1 MRDARPFLQIAHIGP
16 WNVATPDALALA
28 RAAAYA
34 GGRSSIESVARHDAT
49 AALALREWLEAVT
62 LRDAV
67 GRKLVTWLIETGS
80 RTAHGDAGSFS
91 HAQALARSLAH
102 GAAHARILVAGARD
116 TTAAL
121 DARFGARHPSAPLWL
136 RAPHGGF
143 EVHAY
148 AQDTERA
155 THEDAHARTAALR
168 EEYAPADRAPV
179 LEIAAGFDHGRAL
192 RGCGADCRWI
202 LSSSGD
208 RESVA
213 ASAAVG
219 SEQSVA
225 LLRVYASASQRRA
238 AIVER
243 LLFTRTLA
251 MGPFRLDASRTTER
265 LISWP

>member
-16 WNVATPDALALA
+16 WNVATPDALAHA

-34 GGRSSIESVARHDAT
+34 RGRSAIESVARHDAT

-80 RTAHGDAGSFS
+80 RTAHGDAASFA
-91 HAQALARSLAH
+91 HAQGLARSLAH
-102 GAAHARILVAGARD
+102 GATHARLVVAGARD

-121 DARFGARHPSAPLWL
+121 DARFGARHPSAPLWT
-136 RAPHGGF
+136 RAPHGAF
-143 EVHAY
+143 EVHLY

-155 THEDAHARTAALR
+155 AHEDAHGRTAALR

-179 LEIAAGFDHGRAL
+179 LTVAAGFEHGRAL
-192 RGCGADCRWI
+192 RCCGADCRWVF
-202 LSSSGD
+202 SSSGD
-208 RESVA
+208 AESVT
-213 ASAAVG
+213 ASAAAG
-219 SEQSVA
+219 GEQSVA

-243 LLFTRTLA
+243 LWFTRPLGL
-251 MGPFRLDASRTTER
+251 GPFRLAASRTAER